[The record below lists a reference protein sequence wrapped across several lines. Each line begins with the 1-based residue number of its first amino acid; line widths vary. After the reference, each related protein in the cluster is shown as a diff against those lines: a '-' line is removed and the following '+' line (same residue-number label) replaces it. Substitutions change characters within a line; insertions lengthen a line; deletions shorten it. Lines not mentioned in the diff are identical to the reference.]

1 MDNTSREDVASFQ
14 FRTAH
19 EVLSIQLAKQNKK
32 PAYGGINYGA
42 QRKTHRT
49 TMSKFVLPVK
59 QKPSDNE
66 RYGPKTVP
74 PSRNNDQ
81 PKVEIHERLVNVEPQ
96 MVTLIENEIMNK
108 HEHVGW
114 DNVCGLDYAKSI
126 IRESIINPMLRPDL
140 FTGIRSPPRGILLF
154 GPPGT
159 GKTLIGKCIASNANA
174 TFFNISASSLT
185 SRYVGDGEK
194 MVRALFAVAAVHQPS
209 VIFVDE
215 IDSLLCQRTDSEH
228 ESARRIKTEF
238 LIQFDGVRTKE
249 DDRIFVIGATNRPQ
263 DLDHAM
269 RRRLVRRLYIPL
281 PELAGRINLISNLF
295 KPIENDLNA
304 NDLLEIGKLTEGY
317 SGADLNS
324 LSQEAAMGPI
334 RAIPFDQFAT
344 VGKDMVRPVNIDD
357 FKAALDH
364 VRPSVTEEDITSFVE
379 WNKLYGAK

>member
-1 MDNTSREDVASFQ
+1 MYNYKAKQSMALRVETYDERVDDLLHRFCVQIPFTRDVPPLGNSYPMALSQ
-14 FRTAH
+14 FHQLERKLAFNSQLRQKYEQLSH
-19 EVLSIQLAKQNKK
+19 MHSIQHHSSDLCLAYYI
-32 PAYGGINYGA
+32 PLHAVMA
-42 QRKTHRT
+42 
-49 TMSKFVLPVK
+49 KFRVV
-59 QKPSDNE
+59 
-66 RYGPKTVP
+66 
-74 PSRNNDQ
+74 
-81 PKVEIHERLVNVEPQ
+81 VNV
-96 MVTLIENEIMNK
+96 
-108 HEHVGW
+108 
-114 DNVCGLDYAKSI
+114 
-126 IRESIINPMLRPDL
+126 
-140 FTGIRSPPRGILLF
+140 
-154 GPPGT
+154 
-159 GKTLIGKCIASNANA
+159 
-174 TFFNISASSLT
+174 
-185 SRYVGDGEK
+185 
-194 MVRALFAVAAVHQPS
+194 S